1 MSAFAPASWIAI
13 FVAIGGGLIAV
24 FMSRRGR

>member
-1 MSAFAPASWIAI
+1 MSDVAPASWIAVFMAI
-13 FVAIGGGLIAV
+13 SGALFVV